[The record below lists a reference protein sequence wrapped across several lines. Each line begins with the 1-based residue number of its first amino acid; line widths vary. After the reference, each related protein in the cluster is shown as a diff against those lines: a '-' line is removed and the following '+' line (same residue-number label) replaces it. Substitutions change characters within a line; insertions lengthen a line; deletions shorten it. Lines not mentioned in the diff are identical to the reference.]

1 MKIAMTG
8 VSGNMGS
15 EALIRAMELGFV
27 ERVKVLLTPKKKNN
41 KLERRLKARYGGRI
55 EVLRGWISDAAA
67 CRQLVEGTDIV
78 INMAAVIPPRSDKS
92 PRASYLCNQMGA
104 MRIAD
109 AVAAADPQ
117 PKLIHTS
124 TVAVY
129 GNRTLAHPWGRPGDP
144 LMPAVFDYYAMH
156 KMIGERYVLESP
168 IKNLTVLRQTAMLYE
183 GIIFSNIS
191 DGLLFHTTLNGPLE
205 WVTARDSG
213 YLIRR
218 ILEREH
224 AGENKGFW
232 NEIFDISGGAHN
244 RRTGYDTFADGFSVM
259 GGSPK
264 SYFKP
269 NWCQTRNFHGM
280 WYAENTLNDMFGYQ
294 RDTVAQFW
302 EEMGKKYRIFK
313 LARALPSAI
322 IRKCVFGRLLGDE
335 NSPAKWL
342 KEGDEARVTAA
353 FGSRQKALSLPDNW
367 DDFTVESGE
376 EHGASEQEPKKKFA
390 DKLLSHGYDEGIP
403 FDSLTLD
410 DMRGAAAFRGGKCL
424 SKEMASPRSKLLWQ
438 CSEGHTFTASP
449 HTVLRGGHWCPFC
462 QPQPWKY
469 DELAKK
475 SPFFAQV
482 WYDSHSPEEDTE
494 YFFDKDGKAQM
505 KKGE

>member
-191 DGLLFHTTLNGPLE
+191 DGLLCHTTLNGPLE

-218 ILEREH
+218 ILECEQ
-224 AGENKGFW
+224 AGENNGFW

-313 LARALPSAI
+313 LARALPSAV

-353 FGSRQKALSLPDNW
+353 FGSRQKALSLPDSW
-367 DDFTVESGE
+367 DNFTVENGE
-376 EHGASEQEPKKKFA
+376 EYGASEQEPKEKFA

-424 SKEMASPRSKLLWQ
+424 SKEMTSPRSKLLL
-438 CSEGHTFTASP
+438 P
-449 HTVLRGGHWCPFC
+449 
-462 QPQPWKY
+462 
-469 DELAKK
+469 AKRL
-475 SPFFAQV
+475 S
-482 WYDSHSPEEDTE
+482 
-494 YFFDKDGKAQM
+494 
-505 KKGE
+505 